1 MAALTKNQSKGLS
14 EAEVLNQ
21 CTAYLTAR
29 GIYHWRQN
37 TGAFKVE
44 NRFIRTGMKG
54 VSDILGVLPGGR
66 LLAIEVKREKGGKL
80 SAAQKEFIASINS
93 RNGCA
98 IVVHSLAE
106 LIERLERFF

>member
-1 MAALTKNQSKGLS
+1 MAALTKNQNKGLS

-54 VSDILGVLPGGR
+54 VSDILGVLPTGQ

-80 SAAQKEFIASINS
+80 SAAQKEFIDAINS

-98 IVVHSLAE
+98 IVVHSLTE
-106 LIERLERFF
+106 LIERLNQIF

>member
-54 VSDILGVLPGGR
+54 GAIYSVCFPAVDCLR
-66 LLAIEVKREKGGKL
+66 LK
-80 SAAQKEFIASINS
+80 
-93 RNGCA
+93 
-98 IVVHSLAE
+98 
-106 LIERLERFF
+106 